1 MHQVIRK
8 WTTIRM
14 SLSPRDSRIL
24 LYGHDEV
31 LLNTRRLLLERA
43 GFIVDTAKRAEEF
56 ESRIAEAESPYDLF
70 ILGHTIPELE
80 QKAIIASTV
89 NSNTI
94 VYPLSAPVWPR
105 NFLAKVSELL
115 SHS

>member
-1 MHQVIRK
+1 
-8 WTTIRM
+8 M

-24 LYGHDEV
+24 LYGHDEI
-31 LLNTRRLLLERA
+31 LLTTRRLLLESA
-43 GFIVDTAKRAEEF
+43 GFIVDTAISAAEF
-56 ESRIAEAESPYDLF
+56 ESLIAEAELPYDLF

-80 QKAIIASTV
+80 QNAIIASAV

-94 VYPLSAPVWPR
+94 VYPLSGPVWPR
-105 NFLAKVSELL
+105 DLLTKVSELL